1 MKYKR
6 LALLFLLG
14 VSLLSPLLVSASTGI
29 DTVISGLDQTNK
41 PGTSETF
48 RTDLTLGE
56 TVKAVIDNIIGLLGA
71 IFLILT
77 AYGGLK
83 MMLSKGDPGEYKTGR
98 QTITYG
104 VIGMI
109 VIVMSYGIV
118 QILFGAIL
126 PSLGKN

>member
-14 VSLLSPLLVSASTGI
+14 ISLLAPLFVSATGI
-29 DTVISGLDQTNK
+29 DTVFQGLNETNN
-41 PGTSETF
+41 PGDGAIFKE
-48 RTDLTLGE
+48 DLTLGE

-83 MMLSKGDPGEYKTGR
+83 IMLSKGEQSEYKSGR
-98 QTITYG
+98 QTISYG

-118 QILFGAIL
+118 QILFGSIL